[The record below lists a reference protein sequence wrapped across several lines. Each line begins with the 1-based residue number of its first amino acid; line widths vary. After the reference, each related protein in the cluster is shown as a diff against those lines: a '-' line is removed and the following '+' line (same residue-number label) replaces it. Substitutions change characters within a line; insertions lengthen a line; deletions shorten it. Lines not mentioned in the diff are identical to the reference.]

1 MFIHHSSWRNVGS
14 TLWLISCISLRT
26 SLYNPYHMG
35 GHCVH
40 SMAVPSRDSIPPHP
54 SGPWKI
60 PQKGYLIWYFSKN
73 TDLQSLL
80 ILFPFHVYMTD
91 SKTNNAHVINYLTSA
106 QLCGQMICNASFLL
120 FRFCQDSKLCVSF
133 YCSIS
138 CFVFPHM
145 VWQITTTD
153 HYGWAP
159 VWKAAL
165 LRQINDPSG
174 AVPHSVFQN
183 VEAKSGCYRG
193 GYKKPIDT

>member
-1 MFIHHSSWRNVGS
+1 MDKHG
-14 TLWLISCISLRT
+14 
-26 SLYNPYHMG
+26 
-35 GHCVH
+35 VH
-40 SMAVPSRDSIPPHP
+40 GMAVPSRDSIPSHS

-80 ILFPFHVYMTD
+80 VLFLLHVCVTD

-120 FRFCQDSKLCVSF
+120 FRFCQDSKLCVSL
-133 YCSIS
+133 YCSTS

-145 VWQITTTD
+145 EWQITTTD

-159 VWKAAL
+159 AWKTAL
-165 LRQINDPSG
+165 LQQINDHPG
-174 AVPHSVFQN
+174 VVPHSVFQN
-183 VEAKSGCYRG
+183 VEVKSGCYWGR
-193 GYKKPIDT
+193 YKKPIDT